1 MFQLVPTKRHQ
12 AATRLS
18 LLAGGSSLLHDLLS
32 SPSSR
37 SGSMLRG
44 ELLAS
49 SSLTPPRDP
58 WALQG
63 GLSHTAEEFKN
74 MGAAAQQAL
83 IGVIISTQLKQHRR
97 DNDALVLGGGLNVTV
112 LEAVGL
118 PGGVEGVCSFA
129 KVGVTDPYQTIFNP
143 MATSHGLGK
152 AERWPGLRAR
162 VLQEQQTPVMWQSSA
177 PKWDCLLQFR
187 CVVLVHI
194 NRDGL
199 PGWMMQGCVCGE

>member
-1 MFQLVPTKRHQ
+1 MMRSELQ
-12 AATRLS
+12 AST
-18 LLAGGSSLLHDLLS
+18 
-32 SPSSR
+32 
-37 SGSMLRG
+37 
-44 ELLAS
+44 
-49 SSLTPPRDP
+49 SSLTPRDA

-63 GLSHTAEEFKN
+63 GISHTAEEFKN

-83 IGVIISTQLKQHRR
+83 IGVIISTQLQQHRR

-112 LEAVGL
+112 VEAVGL
-118 PGGVEGVCSFA
+118 PGGMEGVCSFA

-143 MATSHGLGK
+143 LAASHGGGGK

-187 CVVLVHI
+187 CGCCMRCV
-194 NRDGL
+194 
-199 PGWMMQGCVCGE
+199 CVCGKAHFQQGRVCGERARVGPV